1 MRGLPILDPRAAPDV
16 LLSLAGQESGAASNL
31 SFLAY
36 LDVWLIGGLGLLAV
50 AAVAAKWL
58 WRRWRQGNAGDN
70 DDADSDYCGG
80 ADGHYYDD
88 ADGR

>member
-1 MRGLPILDPRAAPDV
+1 MRGLPILDPRDAPDL

-58 WRRWRQGNAGDN
+58 WRRWRQGSAG

>member
-1 MRGLPILDPRAAPDV
+1 MRGLPILDPRSAPDL
-16 LLSLAGQESGAASNL
+16 LLSSAGQESGAASNL

-58 WRRWRQGNAGDN
+58 WRRWRQGDAG

>member
-1 MRGLPILDPRAAPDV
+1 MRGLPILDPRDAPDL
-16 LLSLAGQESGAASNL
+16 LLSLAGQENGAASNL

-58 WRRWRQGNAGDN
+58 WRRWRQGNAGD
-70 DDADSDYCGG
+70 DADSDYCGG

>member
-1 MRGLPILDPRAAPDV
+1 MRGLPILDPRDAPDL

-58 WRRWRQGNAGDN
+58 WRRWRQGDAG